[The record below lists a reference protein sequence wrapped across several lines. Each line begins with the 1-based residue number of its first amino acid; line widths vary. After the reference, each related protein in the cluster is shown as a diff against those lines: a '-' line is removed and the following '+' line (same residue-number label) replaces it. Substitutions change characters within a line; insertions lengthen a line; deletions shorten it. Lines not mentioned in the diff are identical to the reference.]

1 MHPTF
6 ASSPHSVRTLIAAG
20 VVVGALTSPFVAV
33 YVVLLGIPAAAL
45 AWAIGDR
52 RSSAPAQ
59 LVAAATFGLV
69 VGASLYFVLG
79 VIVTVATRG

>member
-6 ASSPHSVRTLIAAG
+6 APSPGSVRTLIAAG
-20 VVVGALTSPFVAV
+20 IVVGALTSPFVAV
-33 YVVLLGIPAAAL
+33 YTVLLGIPAAAL

-52 RSSAPAQ
+52 RSSVPAQ

-79 VIVTVATRG
+79 VVITVATRG